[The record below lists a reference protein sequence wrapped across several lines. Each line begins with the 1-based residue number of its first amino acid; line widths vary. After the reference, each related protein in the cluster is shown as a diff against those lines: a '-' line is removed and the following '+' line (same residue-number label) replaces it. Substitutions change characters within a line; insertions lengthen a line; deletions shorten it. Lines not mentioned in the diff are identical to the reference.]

1 MIGGRQKYLALL
13 KGCEDILSRQDWI
26 IKILDSTDGSGNIKI
41 KENWFCVLSCNED
54 CLCRQKHLMEI
65 LDNIIVSISYERVDI
80 NIWKNIWNADGNR

>member
-41 KENWFCVLSCNED
+41 KKKTDFVFCPVMKIVYAD
-54 CLCRQKHLMEI
+54 R
-65 LDNIIVSISYERVDI
+65 NI
-80 NIWKNIWNADGNR
+80 